1 MDKRLLYIG
10 AGLLALY
17 FFMRYKKNKTT
28 DKLTSGCGCGAN
40 AQANAQADAEQ
51 STESTAE

>member
-28 DKLTSGCGCGAN
+28 DKLTSGCGCGGN